1 MNKALY
7 DVKWIK
13 NKRRRI
19 NMAVISN
26 REAYLAS
33 EPEMDITQFH
43 KTALDLKY
51 ADESE
56 NQILDI
62 FYPEE
67 VDRESLF
74 DSLVCLTAGNTLY
87 CLPENWRNS
96 KVWIRCC
103 GWHTVMSD

>member
-1 MNKALY
+1 MNKTLY
-7 DVKWIK
+7 DVKLIK
-13 NKRRRI
+13 NKRGRI
-19 NMAVISN
+19 NMAVINN

-62 FYPEE
+62 FYPEDGE
-67 VDRESLF
+67 GPYPLVIVFHGGALRRDTREHIISNQC
-74 DSLVCLTAGNTLY
+74 VCL
-87 CLPENWRNS
+87 
-96 KVWIRCC
+96 
-103 GWHTVMSD
+103 

>member
-33 EPEMDITQFH
+33 EPEMDITQFLILNMQTNQKIRYWTSSIR
-43 KTALDLKY
+43 KT
-51 ADESE
+51 E
-56 NQILDI
+56 
-62 FYPEE
+62 
-67 VDRESLF
+67 
-74 DSLVCLTAGNTLY
+74 
-87 CLPENWRNS
+87 
-96 KVWIRCC
+96 KVHIHW
-103 GWHTVMSD
+103 

>member
-43 KTALDLKY
+43 KTALDLNMQT
-51 ADESE
+51 
-56 NQILDI
+56 NQKIRYWTSSI
-62 FYPEE
+62 RKTE
-67 VDRESLF
+67 
-74 DSLVCLTAGNTLY
+74 
-87 CLPENWRNS
+87 
-96 KVWIRCC
+96 KVHIHW
-103 GWHTVMSD
+103 

>member
-56 NQILDI
+56 IRYWTSSI
-62 FYPEE
+62 RKTE
-67 VDRESLF
+67 
-74 DSLVCLTAGNTLY
+74 
-87 CLPENWRNS
+87 
-96 KVWIRCC
+96 KVHIHW
-103 GWHTVMSD
+103 

>member
-33 EPEMDITQFH
+33 EPEMDITQFTKQLLILNMQTNQKIRYWTSSIR
-43 KTALDLKY
+43 KT
-51 ADESE
+51 E
-56 NQILDI
+56 
-62 FYPEE
+62 
-67 VDRESLF
+67 
-74 DSLVCLTAGNTLY
+74 
-87 CLPENWRNS
+87 
-96 KVWIRCC
+96 KVHIHW
-103 GWHTVMSD
+103 

>member
-51 ADESE
+51 AD
-56 NQILDI
+56 
-62 FYPEE
+62 
-67 VDRESLF
+67 
-74 DSLVCLTAGNTLY
+74 
-87 CLPENWRNS
+87 
-96 KVWIRCC
+96 
-103 GWHTVMSD
+103 